1 MEFDLSKY
9 DITEVIVQA
18 IIMFTGIIAIYLTQ
32 QEKRKDWKKYACI
45 FGLISQPFFLY
56 TTYVN
61 NQLGMFVLSIM
72 YTYVWC
78 IGFKNNWLMTNGKY

>member
-1 MEFDLSKY
+1 MEFDLSRY
-9 DITEVIVQA
+9 DLTEIIVQS

-32 QEKRKDWKKYACI
+32 QENRKDWKKYACI

-61 NQLGMFVLSIM
+61 DQIGMFILSIM
-72 YTYVWC
+72 YTYVWY
-78 IGFKNNWLMTNGKY
+78 IGFKNIWLMTNGKY